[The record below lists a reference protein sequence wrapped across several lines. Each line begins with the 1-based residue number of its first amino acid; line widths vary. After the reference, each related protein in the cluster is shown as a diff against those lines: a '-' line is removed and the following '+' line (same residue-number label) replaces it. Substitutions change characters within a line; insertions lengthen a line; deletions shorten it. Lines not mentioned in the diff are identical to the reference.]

1 MEALKRPSL
10 VKEVDCEEDTS
21 VGSHRSIDIEDE
33 HDTGD
38 THKRSRGDSMD
49 FSFSAGFLDSHKD
62 VSPNARQGSGRS
74 GGSGGGRRRVGD
86 RHRRM
91 MQRLGVAES
100 IRQSAASEFETS
112 LQSFASL
119 NSFSCSV
126 GAGLDRRDIH
136 VGNLTFVADEEI
148 DALDDAADAADAAD
162 ARPSSATLGTGKRA
176 TEGRTLPAACPCLDL
191 APNAS
196 LSLQA
201 PSRRCVWR
209 GASVTVPTA
218 TTANGESWSP
228 SRSCKSP
235 FSSK

>member
-1 MEALKRPSL
+1 METLKRPSL
-10 VKEVDCEEDTS
+10 VKEVDCEEDLS
-21 VGSHRSIDIEDE
+21 IGSHRSIDIEDE

-49 FSFSAGFLDSHKD
+49 FSFSAGFLDSRQD
-62 VSPNARQGSGRS
+62 VQGSGKS

-126 GAGLDRRDIH
+126 GAGLNRHDIH
-136 VGNLTFVADEEI
+136 VGNLTFVTDEEL
-148 DALDDAADAADAAD
+148 DALDDAAD

-176 TEGRTLPAACPCLDL
+176 MEGRTLPAAL
-191 APNAS
+191 AWTSRPT
-196 LSLQA
+196 LLCR
-201 PSRRCVWR
+201 SRRLLD
-209 GASVTVPTA
+209 GAFGVARPSKFQRRQQRTERAGRRQGHAKVNSQ
-218 TTANGESWSP
+218 ANEDA
-228 SRSCKSP
+228 RER
-235 FSSK
+235 

>member
-49 FSFSAGFLDSHKD
+49 
-62 VSPNARQGSGRS
+62 RQGSGRS
-74 GGSGGGRRRVGD
+74 TGGSGGGRRRVGD
-86 RHRRM
+86 RHLRM

-209 GASVTVPTA
+209 GASVAVPTA
-218 TTANGESWSP
+218 TTANRESWSP